1 MDRVAVDLKVIQIY
15 WYSIFMFL
23 GILVA
28 TIIIFLEAKKQK
40 VDEDFMV
47 NLVFKEVIF
56 GILGAR
62 IYYIL
67 FNLDYYMA
75 NPIEIIQIWNGG
87 LAIHGAIIVGIIV
100 LLIEC
105 KRNNLKI
112 LKLMDIAAVGLII
125 GQCIGRWGNFFNS
138 EAYGGITTLAHLQNQ
153 GIPQFVINGMYIEG
167 AFRQPTFF
175 YESIW
180 CLFGFVALLLIRRYK
195 ELKIGQLTG
204 TYFIWYGLGRFLI
217 ESMRSDSLMLGNIKV
232 AQLVSLLFIIIG
244 VSLFLYHLLKKND
257 GNDLYHSNSYIE
269 KKEPMVYFK

>member
-15 WYSIFMFL
+15 WYSIFMFV

-100 LLIEC
+100 LFIEC
-105 KRNNLKI
+105 MRNNLKV

-138 EAYGGITTLAHLQNQ
+138 EAYGGITTLAHLQSQ
-153 GIPQFVINGMYIEG
+153 GIPQFVINGMYIDG

-195 ELKIGQLTG
+195 GLKIGQLTG

-217 ESMRSDSLMLGNIKV
+217 ENMRSDSLMLGSMKV

-257 GNDLYHSNSYIE
+257 GDDLYHSNSYIE
-269 KKEPMVYFK
+269 KNEPMVYFK

>member
-15 WYSIFMFL
+15 WYSIFMFV
-23 GILVA
+23 GILAA

-62 IYYIL
+62 IYYVL

-100 LLIEC
+100 LFIEC
-105 KRNNLKI
+105 MRNNLKV

-138 EAYGGITTLAHLQNQ
+138 EAYGGITTLAHLHSQ
-153 GIPQFVINGMYIEG
+153 GIPQFVINGMYIDG

-195 ELKIGQLTG
+195 GLKIGQLTG

-217 ESMRSDSLMLGNIKV
+217 ENMRSDSLMLGNIKV
-232 AQLVSLLFIIIG
+232 AQLISLLFIIIG

-269 KKEPMVYFK
+269 KNEPMVYFK